1 MNTPI
6 TIICPKCHTEIP
18 VEDALSHVAEERA
31 EKKYAA
37 KYEVDTQKLKEV
49 AETEARSKVRGEF
62 DLALKKFEDESKEEK
77 SRNKQFQDQILEL
90 SKQLRETKRNADDQ
104 KMEMQKKLAEEE
116 NMIRQEA
123 IKKAEE
129 EHRYKDLEHE
139 KKLQDALKSNEE
151 LKRKLEQGSQQTQ
164 GEVLELELEALLR
177 SEFPSDEITEVAK
190 GVRGA
195 DITQQ
200 VIDTYGRKCGIILWE
215 SKNAKWSNDWI
226 AKLKEDQQ
234 RAKAQTAVLVSLSLP
249 EGMNNFTFNK
259 EKKIW
264 ITNRA
269 SVVGLAWAIRI
280 NIGQLYSAKIAGV
293 GKSEKMEV
301 LYNYLTGPEF
311 VHRVEA
317 IVGAF
322 NNLKTD
328 LDKEKKWFTSK
339 WARQEKEIEKIIGNT
354 QGMYGDLQGVTD
366 RSLPEIKAL
375 ELESGEVE

>member
-1 MNTPI
+1 MNNSSV
-6 TIICPKCHTEIP
+6 IICPKCHAEIP
-18 VEDALSHVAEERA
+18 VEEALSHVAEERA

-37 KYEVDTQKLKEV
+37 KYQVDTQKLKEA
-49 AETEARSKVRGEF
+49 AETEARYKVKGEL
-62 DLALKKFEDESKEEK
+62 DLALRKFEEEAKEEK
-77 SRNKQFQDQILEL
+77 ARNKQFQDQILEL
-90 SKQLRETKRNADDQ
+90 SKQLRQTKRNADDQ
-104 KMEMQKKLAEEE
+104 KIEMQKKLAEEE
-116 NMIRQEA
+116 NTIRQEA

-129 EHRYKDLEHE
+129 EHHYKDLEHE

-164 GEVLELELEALLR
+164 GEVLELELEALLKL
-177 SEFPSDEITEVAK
+177 EFPGDEITEVAK

-200 VIDTYGRKCGIILWE
+200 VVDAHGRKCGLILWE

-234 RAKAQTAVLVSLSLP
+234 RAKAQTAVLVSLNLP
-249 EGMNNFTFNK
+249 ESINNFTFNK

-280 NIGQLYSAKIAGV
+280 NIGQLYSAKLAGV

-322 NNLKTD
+322 SNLKSD

-375 ELESGEVE
+375 ELESGDSE